1 MAIDRAKIQKQA
13 ETFMGQGRLDRAIDE
28 FLKLIDDKPDD
39 FNLMNRVGDAYLQA
53 GKVPEAIEMFK
64 RAGMGFERGGF
75 NAKASAVFKKAHRT
89 APEDLDICERLAE
102 LYRQTNMIKDAIQIH
117 IEVAESFTKKGLL
130 KRALEEFA
138 KVVDLD
144 PKNLKNKV
152 KLADLYN
159 KEGMREKAAA
169 IYLEVAEALALEQMH
184 VEAGQILE
192 RAKTMVSTPQVF
204 LTQSRLSVIQ
214 KDLAAAAAHLREG
227 LAANP
232 RSPELL
238 DALAEVELQSKAPDR
253 ALEALCEVPQLP
265 EKSLVL
271 AERALR
277 EMVRGGNIAEAL
289 KLFKPIGREF
299 GRRGLGEAAAKALR
313 SGLHGALNAEA
324 WIQLAD
330 IAHQSGNRVEQVE
343 HLRRAY
349 AFALSKDDEEVAGQL
364 RAQLTGM
371 GVKDLDEAPA
381 VMASTAPPTAT
392 YGAGAE
398 APSEH
403 SDVDVA
409 RRMQIQ
415 QLERDAE
422 HALKNRF
429 MDRAQ
434 ETYNRILDL
443 DPANYNAIV
452 RIAEIH
458 RGTGVLSKVQMHYV
472 KQAEKLSELGHK
484 ALAVELLDLAEAIF
498 PGSTRLYRRNL
509 GLMEAQPR
517 PAAPPIALPAPV
529 EELPVIPLEL
539 EPIQEIV
546 PIALDLDRA
555 RPGVPMVPEPIQ
567 PIEALELPPAPEPFL
582 AGFDIPAWEAL
593 EPPPQPEPPAA
604 TTGAYP
610 SQPEYEWS
618 EITAAGAEELPPLEL
633 EPLPFPTEP
642 PAAEPVEVSADLAA
656 SLSDIDFQLDYGSP
670 EEAKIEI
677 ECALQIHPR
686 HPELL
691 RRLDQAETALQRL
704 GKKAGAEVLSEKD
717 FEHSFF
723 DLSDVLGDALLESG
737 EGEEMHDATNVVE
750 KIQSVDELFNA
761 FREGVEQQVK
771 GDDYDTHYNLGIAYK
786 EMLLL
791 EPAIEEFKKAMRDP
805 ERTLECCSMLAI
817 CELAQ
822 NDADAAAAWL
832 RQGIDAPGF
841 PPEDALGLHYDLGV
855 LLLEKGRKDEA
866 LEEFRIVA
874 GLDPD
879 YRDVARMMQ

>member
-39 FNLMNRVGDAYLQA
+39 FNLLNRVGDAYLQA
-53 GKVPEAIEMFK
+53 GKVSEAIEMFK

-89 APEDLDICERLAE
+89 QPEDLDICERLAE

-214 KDLAAAAAHLREG
+214 KDLPGAAAHLREG

-232 RSPELL
+232 RSAELL

-277 EMVRGGNIAEAL
+277 EMVRNGNVAEAL

-313 SGLHGALNAEA
+313 GGLHGALNAEA

-343 HLRRAY
+343 HLRRAH
-349 AFALSKDDEEVAGQL
+349 AFALSKDDQEVAGQL
-364 RAQLTGM
+364 REQLAGM
-371 GVKDLDEAPA
+371 GIKDLDEAPA
-381 VMASTAPPTAT
+381 VMASPAAPTAT
-392 YGAGAE
+392 FGPGAE
-398 APSEH
+398 IPVEH
-403 SDVDVA
+403 SDIDVA

-472 KQAEKLSELGHK
+472 KHAEKLAELGHK
-484 ALAVELLDLAEAIF
+484 PLATELLDLAEAIF

-509 GLMEAQPR
+509 GLLEAQPR
-517 PAAPPIALPAPV
+517 PAAPPTPIALPAPV
-529 EELPVIPLEL
+529 EELPVLPLEL
-539 EPIQEIV
+539 EPIQEL
-546 PIALDLDRA
+546 PAIALDLDRS
-555 RPGVPMVPEPIQ
+555 GVPTVPEPVQ
-567 PIEALELPPAPEPFL
+567 PMEALELPVPPEPFME
-582 AGFDIPAWEAL
+582 GFDIPAWEVL
-593 EPPPQPEPPAA
+593 EAPPQPVAA

-633 EPLPFPTEP
+633 EPLPFPTDQ
-642 PAAEPVEVSADLAA
+642 PAEASAEVGPELASALA
-656 SLSDIDFQLDYGSP
+656 DIDFQLDYGSP
-670 EEAKIEI
+670 EEAKLEI
-677 ECALQIHPR
+677 ESALEANPR

-704 GKKAGAEVLSEKD
+704 GKKASPQVLSEAD

-723 DLSDVLGDALLESG
+723 DLSDVLGDALLETG

-791 EPAIEEFKKAMRDP
+791 DPAIEEFKKAMRDP

-817 CELAQ
+817 CEQAQ
-822 NDADAAAAWL
+822 NNPDAAMTWL
-832 RQGIDAPGF
+832 RQGIEAPGF
-841 PPEDALGLHYDLGV
+841 PPEDAVGLHYDLGV
-855 LLLEKGRKDEA
+855 LLLEQGRRDEA
-866 LEEFRIVA
+866 LEEFRAVSA
-874 GLDPD
+874 QDPD
-879 YRDVARMMQ
+879 YRDVARMMH

>member
-53 GKVPEAIEMFK
+53 GKLPEAIEMFK

-89 APEDLDICERLAE
+89 QPDDLDICERLAE

-184 VEAGQILE
+184 VEASQILE

-204 LTQSRLSVIQ
+204 LTQSRLAVIQ
-214 KDLAAAAAHLREG
+214 KDLPAAAAHLREG

-232 RSPELL
+232 RSAELL

-265 EKSLVL
+265 EKSLAL

-277 EMVRGGNIAEAL
+277 EMVRGGNVVEAL

-313 SGLHGALNAEA
+313 GGLHGAFNAEA

-349 AFALSKDDEEVAGQL
+349 AFALSKEDEEVAGQL
-364 RAQLTGM
+364 RAQLNGM
-371 GVKDLDEAPA
+371 GIKDLDETPA
-381 VMASTAPPTAT
+381 VMASTAPPSAT
-392 YGAGAE
+392 YGPGSE
-398 APSEH
+398 APAEH

-472 KQAEKLSELGHK
+472 KQAEKLAELGHK

-517 PAAPPIALPAPV
+517 QAAAPPPIALPAPV
-529 EELPVIPLEL
+529 EELPVLPMEL
-539 EPIQEIV
+539 EPIQELPAIS
-546 PIALDLDRA
+546 LDLDRS
-555 RPGVPMVPEPIQ
+555 RPGVPMVPEPLQ
-567 PIEALELPPAPEPFL
+567 SIEALELPPAPEPFME
-582 AGFDIPAWEAL
+582 GFDIPAWEVL
-593 EPPPQPEPPAA
+593 EPPPQAVAA

-633 EPLPFPTEP
+633 EPLPFPTDQ
-642 PAAEPVEVSADLAA
+642 PAAGPVEVSADLA
-656 SLSDIDFQLDYGSP
+656 STLSDIDFQLDYGSP
-670 EEAKIEI
+670 EEAKIEV
-677 ECALQIHPR
+677 ECALQIYPR

-691 RRLDQAETALQRL
+691 SRLDQAETALQRL
-704 GKKAGAEVLSEKD
+704 GKKPGAGKLSEAD

-791 EPAIEEFKKAMRDP
+791 DPAIEEFKKAMRDP
-805 ERTLECCSMLAI
+805 ERTLECCSMLSI
-817 CELAQ
+817 CEQAQ
-822 NDADAAAAWL
+822 NNPEAAVAWL
-832 RQGIDAPGF
+832 RQGIEAPGF
-841 PPEDALGLHYDLGV
+841 PPEDAMGLHYDLG
-855 LLLEKGRKDEA
+855 LILLEQGRRDEA

-874 GLDPD
+874 GQDPD

>member
-53 GKVPEAIEMFK
+53 GKLPEAIEMFK

-89 APEDLDICERLAE
+89 QPDDLDICERLAE

-138 KVVDLD
+138 KVVDL
-144 PKNLKNKV
+144 
-152 KLADLYN
+152 
-159 KEGMREKAAA
+159 
-169 IYLEVAEALALEQMH
+169 EQMH
-184 VEAGQILE
+184 VEASQILE

-214 KDLAAAAAHLREG
+214 KDLPGAAAHLREG

-232 RSPELL
+232 RSAELL

-265 EKSLVL
+265 EKSLAL

-277 EMVRGGNIAEAL
+277 EMVRSGNVVEAL

-313 SGLHGALNAEA
+313 GGLHGAFNAEA

-349 AFALSKDDEEVAGQL
+349 AFAVSKEDEEVAGQL

-371 GVKDLDEAPA
+371 GIKDLDETPA
-381 VMASTAPPTAT
+381 VMASTAPPAAT
-392 YGAGAE
+392 YGPGAE
-398 APSEH
+398 APMEH

-472 KQAEKLSELGHK
+472 KQAEKLAELGHK

-517 PAAPPIALPAPV
+517 QTAPPLPIALPAPV
-529 EELPVIPLEL
+529 EELPVLPMEL
-539 EPIQEIV
+539 EPIQEL
-546 PIALDLDRA
+546 PAIALDLDRS
-555 RPGVPMVPEPIQ
+555 RPGVPMVPEPVQ
-567 PIEALELPPAPEPFL
+567 PIEALELPPAPEPFME
-582 AGFDIPAWEAL
+582 GFDIPAWEVL
-593 EPPPQPEPPAA
+593 EPPPAPAA
-604 TTGAYP
+604 TGAYP

-633 EPLPFPTEP
+633 EPLPFPTDQ
-642 PAAEPVEVSADLAA
+642 PAAGPVEVSADLA
-656 SLSDIDFQLDYGSP
+656 STLSDIDFQLDYGSP

-677 ECALQIHPR
+677 ECALQVYPR

-691 RRLDQAETALQRL
+691 SRLDQAETALQRL
-704 GKKAGAEVLSEKD
+704 GKKPGTGKLSEAD

-786 EMLLL
+786 EMQLLD
-791 EPAIEEFKKAMRDP
+791 PAIEEFKKAMRDP
-805 ERTLECCSMLAI
+805 ERTLECCSMLSI
-817 CELAQ
+817 CEQAQ
-822 NDADAAAAWL
+822 NNPDAAVAWL
-832 RQGIDAPGF
+832 RQGIEAPGF
-841 PPEDALGLHYDLGV
+841 PPEDAMGLHYDLGLI
-855 LLLEKGRKDEA
+855 LLGQGHRDEA

-874 GLDPD
+874 EQDPD